1 MDIDTLPDIINPG
14 QTVAACV
21 PYTKRKKEWIV
32 ASVVTWHPNEKQYI
46 VRDLFPENKKKQ
58 VCWPVKPNELTVFP
72 ASESELY
79 FPNDNVLSLW
89 LENEEWSSMFY
100 EAVVVDSE
108 EKFVN
113 LKFNGDEN
121 MFKIAKEKV
130 VKLPKRNSERPLPD
144 TKDSI
149 KKVKPKE
156 EQQLNGKIEG
166 KRLVKHDDMN
176 PKSTKKSRLSP
187 ESSNSELNAVDTRPD
202 ASNYD
207 DVIVVTTPPSALSP
221 VYKPQYSQP
230 YNNTQVIYRTGYSVL
245 EKKILKYQQLLAI
258 RQQQSNKC
266 E

>member
-1 MDIDTLPDIINPG
+1 MDLDTVTDIINPG

-58 VCWPVKPNELTVFP
+58 ACWPVKPNEVIVFP

-79 FPNDNVLSLW
+79 LLNDNVLSLW
-89 LENEEWSSMFY
+89 LENDEWSSMFY

-108 EKFVN
+108 EKFLH
-113 LKFNGDEN
+113 LKFNGDEKS
-121 MFKIAKEKV
+121 FKISKEKV
-130 VKLPKRNSERPLPD
+130 VKLPKKISEQPLSN

-156 EQQLNGKIEG
+156 EKQQNGKIEG
-166 KRLVKHDDMN
+166 KRTVKNDDIN

-187 ESSNSELNAVDTRPD
+187 ESSTSELNAIDTRPD

-207 DVIVVTTPPSALSP
+207 DVIVVTTPPSELSP
-221 VYKPQYSQP
+221 VYKPQYSQT